1 MLIRYDRVAYGSHV
15 DQYARVT
22 FDRNVEFQ
30 QTQRWSLK
38 GRHDAWSDLQS
49 HLVEGAADPLVV
61 MEIKT
66 EALIPR
72 WLIDLVHRNELRRN
86 SVSKYSLGVYLTY
99 RFRYSSPGQ
108 ERARG
113 LLS

>member
-1 MLIRYDRVAYGSHV
+1 M
-15 DQYARVT
+15 
-22 FDRNVEFQ
+22 
-30 QTQRWSLK
+30 
-38 GRHDAWSDLQS
+38 QS
-49 HLVEGAADPLVV
+49 HLVKEAPDPLVV

-72 WLIDLVHRNELRRN
+72 WLIDVVHRNELRRN